1 MERETSKANERK
13 LSTLSQVAAT
23 RLRCSDS
30 DAECGRSETENDI

>member
-13 LSTLSQVAAT
+13 HSTLSQVAAI

-30 DAECGRSETENDI
+30 GGSETENDI